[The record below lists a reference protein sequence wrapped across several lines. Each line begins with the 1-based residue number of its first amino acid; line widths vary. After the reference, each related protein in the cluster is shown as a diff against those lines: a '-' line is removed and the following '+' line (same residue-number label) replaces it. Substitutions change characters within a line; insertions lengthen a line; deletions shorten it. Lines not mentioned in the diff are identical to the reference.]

1 MPIIKPKNVK
11 QSILMPNK
19 IGSSDLKN
27 TSPGKKAST
36 ENLTNGI
43 AAKAKAEA
51 KQVVDKADDKLD
63 VAIKAAVKKAD
74 ADKKGETKVT
84 PEEEKKA
91 QELKLAKC
99 ELSKAE
105 KAVEIMNLKA
115 QGSHS
120 KGSVN
125 NGSQQTALSN
135 NLGNNQT
142 RHYGHHGMSH
152 RGHGM
157 QGMSLGGLGAS
168 GMAMP
173 HTHGGHHTAN
183 VVASTVADVISSAS
197 GRKH

>member
-1 MPIIKPKNVK
+1 
-11 QSILMPNK
+11 MPNK

-43 AAKAKAEA
+43 AAKANAEA
-51 KQVVDKADDKLD
+51 KQVVDKTDDKLD

-115 QGSHS
+115 
-120 KGSVN
+120 
-125 NGSQQTALSN
+125 
-135 NLGNNQT
+135 
-142 RHYGHHGMSH
+142 
-152 RGHGM
+152 
-157 QGMSLGGLGAS
+157 
-168 GMAMP
+168 
-173 HTHGGHHTAN
+173 
-183 VVASTVADVISSAS
+183 
-197 GRKH
+197 